1 MDPENLSPRRIE
13 QLVAEHLRLDST
25 SWSIGM
31 LGAIAEFFRAT
42 EEAFESDGTT
52 FVVTGRG
59 ALRVVADG
67 ATRAVAYETGGDGR
81 YAIALCLPESACT
94 MHGRRVI
101 TEAGPDTGALRE
113 RDRAAVLFD
122 LGLGSPFFDF
132 YIRTADPHEIGRL
145 REGIGLPLFDPRH
158 GLLADIAA
166 MHPHRVFV
174 SKLGRVEVF
183 QRIAGPGETTPEGP
197 HTHLLPPLLK
207 SGRVFDA
214 ETPIPS
220 GWIPCAT
227 LYCGVQDSAAAGA
240 SAAH

>member
-1 MDPENLSPRRIE
+1 
-13 QLVAEHLRLDST
+13 
-25 SWSIGM
+25 M
-31 LGAIAEFFRAT
+31 LGAIAEFFRGRG
-42 EEAFESDGTT
+42 EAFDSDGST

-59 ALRVVADG
+59 ALRVVANG
-67 ATRAVAYETGGDGR
+67 ATRAVTYETGGNGQS
-81 YAIALCLPESACT
+81 AIALCLPESACT

-132 YIRTADPHEIGRL
+132 YIRTADLHEIARL
-145 REGIGLPLFDPRH
+145 REGIGLSLFDPRH
-158 GLLADIAA
+158 GLLSDIAA

-227 LYCGVQDSAAAGA
+227 LYCGGSQESAGA